1 MPTIGDN
8 RVVTYDNL
16 DTFASSLC
24 MPFDRDPFQ
33 VNIIVLRGTMPLVSD
48 DLQAELIDTRNEI
61 QTEINTYDRLHSIQA
76 DLRQQYNPLKRTLT
90 TILNAAGENAAAD
103 GIINVARGQQHPNLR
118 QDLQPILQRVQQL
131 ILEAQAPALTPLRAP
146 LRSMVF
152 LLVFC
157 DILWQVEDVR
167 LRHLA
172 NPDLDIQLPPAFNQ
186 NLAQAN
192 RRQLVNAL
200 NIQDVRNATN
210 VISAL
215 TGTIRDLVAQLL
227 QPNNQLGISDDQER
241 NLRLVENVFN
251 QYNDTIIFAWKDE
264 MQRGH
269 MRAVVGSADPGKT
282 KLENPTDS
290 QGNPLEGV
298 ASVASGSYSARWNL
312 HGGDYPSLLL
322 LRGGLLNESHGF
334 MGRRIPHSPN
344 AANRGYHIDNQDNI
358 TITKFVYREISA
370 IEIHAAGCPPNT
382 IAEWLGGCIGVAST
396 NSTYEEIA
404 GESDYNEPDAW
415 LSMDIATPAEIRA
428 KQSRGEGDPYPAN
441 RYNVIIWNGWS
452 LFSLLENG
460 AGYRPSVEFG
470 TEDPAQAQLRGLA
483 DAGWVGYMQTRLEVR
498 RDTVNG
504 FIQGHQDLNLN
515 GMPDIG
521 QPDGK
526 FGDNTGRSLRAFQKA
541 CYVLLGGQA
550 GNMRYDYEIQADQQ
564 GQANQPAGNNQQP
577 QFQLE
582 LDLGLANQVDLARLR
597 QEYLDWLCGEETWEL
612 LESDTFQIVEIQQAD
627 E

>member
-1 MPTIGDN
+1 
-8 RVVTYDNL
+8 
-16 DTFASSLC
+16 

-90 TILNAAGENAAAD
+90 TILNAAGENAAAER
-103 GIINVARGQQHPNLR
+103 IINIARGQEHPNLR

-131 ILEAQAPALTPLRAP
+131 ILETQAPALRPLRAP

-152 LLVFC
+152 LLAFC

-186 NLAQAN
+186 SLAQAN

-215 TGTIRDLVAQLL
+215 TGTIRDLIDELG
-227 QPNNQLGISDDQER
+227 QPNNQLEISNDRER

-269 MRAVVGSADPGKT
+269 MRAVVGSADPGREY
-282 KLENPTDS
+282 LENPHDR
-290 QGNPLEGV
+290 QGNRLEGV
-298 ASVASGSYSARWNL
+298 ASAASGSYSARW
-312 HGGDYPSLLL
+312 HMHRDIYPSLMLV
-322 LRGGLLNESHGF
+322 RGGLLNEDTRF

-344 AANRGYHIDNQDNI
+344 AANRGYHIDNQGNI
-358 TITKFVYREISA
+358 TITKFVYRRIWG

-382 IAEWLGGCIGVAST
+382 IGEWLAGCIGIANT

-404 GESDYNEPDAW
+404 GESAENEPDAW
-415 LSMDIATPAEIRA
+415 LSMDIATPEEKLA
-428 KQSRGEGDPYPAN
+428 KERRGDRDIYPAN

-470 TEDPAQAQLRGLA
+470 TEDPAQAQLPGLA
-483 DAGWVGYMQTRLEVR
+483 ESGWVGYMQTRLQVR
-498 RDTVNG
+498 RDTVNN
-504 FIQGHQDLNLN
+504 FIQANQNLNLEE
-515 GMPDIG
+515 MPDLG

-550 GNMRYDYEIQADQQ
+550 ENMRYDYQIQADQQ
-564 GQANQPAGNNQQP
+564 RRANRRAGGNQQIQQP
-577 QFQLE
+577 QFRLE
-582 LDLGLANQVDLARLR
+582 LGLGVVDQVDRARLR
-597 QEYLDWLCGEETWEL
+597 QEYLDWLCGEETWRL
-612 LESDTFQIVEIQQAD
+612 LESDNFQIVENQQA
-627 E
+627 EEYPPP